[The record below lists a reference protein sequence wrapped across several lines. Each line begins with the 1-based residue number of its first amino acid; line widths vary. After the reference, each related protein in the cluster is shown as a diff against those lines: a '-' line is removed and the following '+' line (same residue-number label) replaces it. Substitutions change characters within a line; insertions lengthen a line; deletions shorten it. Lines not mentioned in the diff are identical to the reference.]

1 MAAIW
6 GAVASATD
14 EGSRR
19 ELINRHGAKLVRMS
33 NSYATLMRKLGLE
46 GPYA

>member
-6 GAVASATD
+6 GALTTANTEQKRA
-14 EGSRR
+14 
-19 ELINRHGAKLVRMS
+19 ELIARHGAELVKS
-33 NSYATLMRKLGLE
+33 FNSYATLMRKLGLE